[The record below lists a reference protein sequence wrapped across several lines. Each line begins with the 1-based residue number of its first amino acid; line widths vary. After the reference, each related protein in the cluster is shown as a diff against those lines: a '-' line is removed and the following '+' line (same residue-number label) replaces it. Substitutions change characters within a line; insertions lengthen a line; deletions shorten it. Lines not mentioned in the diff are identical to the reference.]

1 MFQLYFARGL
11 RTGISQ
17 TFRIQFAALRYG
29 RPASHACRRLPLKTR
44 EQLYHTVKRSFL
56 NDASNKV
63 QLASIQRMV
72 RNLST
77 SSTCHSEE
85 GKLIYSGS
93 LGNAVRGV
101 KMFSYT
107 SSGASLCVMPYILL
121 QTGIGVQSLV
131 LKGAFCGVIGFFT
144 FLTPILLHIITK
156 GYVVRLYHNQ
166 DTDTYTAVTYNVLLM
181 EKKTVFRQSE
191 VKIPSVSKML
201 TTFYADKKSMLVNPM
216 LFPLPHDYNHLMGY
230 DKPFSFDTEDLD
242 DNPNKS

>member
-1 MFQLYFARGL
+1 MFQLHFARGL

-17 TFRIQFAALRYG
+17 TFSIQLAALRIV
-29 RPASHACRRLPLKTR
+29 RPATYASQ
-44 EQLYHTVKRSFL
+44 EQLYHTVERSFL
-56 NDASNKV
+56 NNASNEV
-63 QLASIQRMV
+63 QLTSIQRMV
-72 RNLST
+72 RSFCT

-85 GKLIYSGS
+85 GKLIYSGN

-121 QTGIGVQSLV
+121 KTGISVHGLV

-191 VKIPSVSKML
+191 VKIPGVSKMF

-230 DKPFSFDTEDLD
+230 DQPFSFDTEDLD
-242 DNPNKS
+242 GNPNKS